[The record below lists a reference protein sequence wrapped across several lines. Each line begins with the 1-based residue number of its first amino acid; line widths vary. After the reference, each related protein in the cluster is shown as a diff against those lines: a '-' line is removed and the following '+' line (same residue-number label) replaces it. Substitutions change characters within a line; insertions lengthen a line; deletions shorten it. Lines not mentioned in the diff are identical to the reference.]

1 MDYDKTL
8 QEGEDVV
15 EAARNRQPV
24 AFRDPEI
31 EAALAALARRRSLLL
46 VGPPG
51 VGKSAVIDGIARR
64 LEGEM
69 GAGIRRIG
77 TTQILSG
84 TRYIGDWQ
92 TKLTQLMIEA
102 ERSNT
107 ILNIVDVWNLPTVGQ
122 TSQSKNNLLDAM
134 RPWLTSGRLR
144 LLGETTNEQLQELT
158 HFPNFVSLFE
168 IVRVD
173 PLSDRQI
180 HEIVDLEA
188 ARIGLPLPPDA
199 RERLFQLSE
208 SFSAASAGPGPALDM
223 IQKLRDYREQKI
235 AAGEP
240 TEVTPLFAE
249 KVFAIHSGLP
259 VFVVARSETKSAAD
273 IRDWFR
279 NRITG
284 QEAAIDAVVEMIAFY
299 KARLHDKGKPIGSL
313 LFVGPT
319 GVGKTELAR
328 CLADFFFGS
337 ERRMLRFDMSE
348 FADYNSFERL
358 IGSLHP
364 SSSQPARLMDP
375 VRLQPFQVLLFDEL
389 EKAHRNIHDIF
400 LQLLDEG
407 RLTTPRGETVSFRN
421 TIIIA
426 TSNAGA
432 TEGMTSAIGFGSHG
446 ERYDTDKALRA
457 IEAQF
462 RPEFINRFQH
472 VVLFHP
478 LTREQ
483 AARIARFDLKDIL
496 KREGI
501 AAQNLMVDVH
511 DDVIDHVLAVG
522 FNPRYGGRG
531 IKRELRRQVMLPIA
545 TLLMER
551 VLEPGTLIDVS
562 VVEGR
567 VRVRAVDTPESAHA
581 KLEQLPARI
590 RNGERLTI
598 EDVRTRIETA
608 RAACTALAAARE
620 LPLLRDEVD
629 RVDASRMG
637 RGFWDEP
644 DVAERILLRQ
654 TRSLE
659 TISRVERLQ
668 TSFEDLA
675 RTFKQGAT
683 RTDLVAIGSNLL
695 RVESALTT
703 AKRELVAMG
712 PDGYWDALMEIVPV
726 GPSVEARN
734 FMFDIYR
741 DWARERRLELVM
753 LREPMTSEEPI
764 ALLLKG
770 HFAYGYLALE
780 AGHHRLRRRDQN
792 SIARL
797 TLAPLTDVTAAVEFA
812 EQRPLKT
819 TGQLGARVR
828 SRVKI
833 IGNRLVLQNER
844 NLNQNRELAR
854 DIAPSWPPDQS
865 TQPLRVRRYD
875 LDPFHVRDYLTGSEF
890 SRKDILSPKPFHN
903 LLCERIDCAARDPDR
918 A

>member
-1 MDYDKTL
+1 MEYDKIL

-15 EAARNRQPV
+15 EAARSRQPV
-24 AFRDPEI
+24 AFRDREI
-31 EAALAALARRRSLLL
+31 ESVLAGLARKRSVLL

-51 VGKSAVIDGIARR
+51 VGKSAVIDDVARR
-64 LEGEM
+64 LEDET
-69 GAGIRRIG
+69 GAGIRRIS

-92 TKLTQLMIEA
+92 TKLTQLMGEA
-102 ERSNT
+102 EKSNT
-107 ILNIVDVWNLPTVGQ
+107 ILSVVDVWNLPTVGQ
-122 TSQSKNNLLDAM
+122 TAQSRNSLLDAM
-134 RPWLTSGRLR
+134 RPWLTNGRLR
-144 LLGETTNEQLQELT
+144 LLSETTNEQLLELT
-158 HFPNFVSLFE
+158 RFPNFVSLFE
-168 IVRVD
+168 IVRVE
-173 PLSDRQI
+173 PLSGRQVR
-180 HEIVDLEA
+180 EIVDKEA
-188 ARIGLPLPPDA
+188 ARIGLPLPLDTL
-199 RERLFQLSE
+199 ERLFQMSE

-240 TEVTPLFAE
+240 AEVTPLFAE

-259 VFVVARSETKSAAD
+259 VFVVSRTETKSATD

-279 NRITG
+279 SRIVG

-299 KARLHDKGKPIGSL
+299 KARLHDKGKPIGSF

-328 CLADFFFGS
+328 CLADYFFGS

-358 IGSLHP
+358 IGSLNA
-364 SSSQPARLMDP
+364 SSPQPARLIDP

-389 EKAHRNIHDIF
+389 EKAHRNVLDLF

-407 RLTTPRGETVSFRN
+407 HLTTPQGETVSFRN

-432 TEGMTSAIGFGSHG
+432 FEGLTPAIGFAGQG
-446 ERYDTDKALRA
+446 GGYDADKALRA
-457 IEAQF
+457 IELQF

-483 AARIARFDLKDIL
+483 AARIAHFDLKGIL

-501 AAQNLMVDVH
+501 VEQNLLVDVH
-511 DDVIDHVLAVG
+511 DDVIDHVLAGG
-522 FNPRYGGRG
+522 FNARYGGRG
-531 IKRELRRQVMLPIA
+531 IKRELRRQVVLPIA
-545 TLLMER
+545 TLLMESA
-551 VLEPGTLIDVS
+551 LEPGTLIDVS
-562 VVEGR
+562 VVDGR
-567 VRVRAVDTPESAHA
+567 VRVRAIDTPESTHA
-581 KLEQLPARI
+581 RAEQLPARI
-590 RNGERLTI
+590 GSGERVTI
-598 EDVRTRIETA
+598 DGVRTRIEAARTA
-608 RAACTALAAARE
+608 CAALAAARE
-620 LPLLRDEVD
+620 LPRLRDEID
-629 RVDASRMG
+629 RVDAKRLG
-637 RGFWDEP
+637 RDFWAEP
-644 DVAERILLRQ
+644 DEAGRILARQ

-659 TISRVERLQ
+659 TIARIERLQ
-668 TSFEDLA
+668 ASVDDLT

-683 RTDLVAIGSNLL
+683 RADLAAIGNNLL
-695 RVESALTT
+695 RVEFALVT
-703 AKRELVAMG
+703 ARRELVAMG

-726 GPSVEARN
+726 GPNSEVRN

-753 LREPMTSEEPI
+753 LREPMTSAEPI
-764 ALLLKG
+764 AFALKG
-770 HFAYGYLALE
+770 HFVHGYLALE
-780 AGHHRLRRRDQN
+780 AGLHRLRSRDQN

-797 TLAPLTDVTAAVEFA
+797 TLAPLTDATAAVQFA

-819 TGQLGARVR
+819 SGQLGGRVR
-828 SRVKI
+828 SRVTLL
-833 IGNRLVLQNER
+833 GNRLVLQNER

-854 DIAPSWPPDQS
+854 DIAPSWPLHEL
-865 TQPLRVRRYD
+865 THRRACVATTSIR
-875 LDPFHVRDYLTGSEF
+875 FTCATT
-890 SRKDILSPKPFHN
+890 SPARN
-903 LLCERIDCAARDPDR
+903 SAERIS
-918 A
+918 